1 MSTHRSCGTD
11 SGYVRH
17 SRLGET
23 ACELCRAAHRDYS
36 RRRRIVAKSKK
47 LLDSGINIPAL
58 TVARMYLLSPIDV
71 QIELDKI
78 IDADVIDEIVRLH
91 DQYVDITRKAS

>member
-17 SRLGET
+17 SRLGEK
-23 ACELCRAAHRDYS
+23 ACQPCRAAHRDYS

-47 LLDSGINIPAL
+47 LLDGGINIPAL

-71 QIELDKI
+71 QLELDKI

-91 DQYVDITRKAS
+91 DHYVDITRKAS